1 MTKSETARIVA
12 DLNAIAQYAERA
24 RSLLATAEVG
34 SDADKIGMQQT
45 WILQAVK
52 SALHTINRV

>member
-34 SDADKIGMQQT
+34 SDADEIGMQQT

-52 SALHTINRV
+52 SALHTINHV